1 MSMVHSGTG
10 THYHSYKPAGISFT
24 LVSFSGIKLL
34 AVAHNLFVPSKLW
47 QNKHN
52 FLYIF
57 LLLKTL
63 RVKTEN
69 LCQCVSSL
77 CQESVT
83 LVALIAW
90 TFWISIQNESISMK
104 MFGVV

>member
-1 MSMVHSGTG
+1 MSMVHSGSG

-52 FLYIF
+52 FYIYLFF
-57 LLLKTL
+57 LLFKTL

-90 TFWISIQNESISMK
+90 TF
-104 MFGVV
+104 